1 MGFTPLPQA
10 HTVLASGVEKEEGPW
25 VTSPDWGTGWPE
37 KGVVVPLAP
46 TTFLSGH
53 LRFSASQTCP
63 QSSRGPS
70 LLLSQS
76 LVTENRLPEGNESKG
91 VTEQSVPAHRIQ
103 LLARST
109 DPRKVRSL
117 TTPPTQSSHTQ
128 YPEHHLGTVPALGAH
143 SPTAF
148 LN

>member
-10 HTVLASGVEKEEGPW
+10 HTVLASGIEKEEGPW

-76 LVTENRLPEGNESKG
+76 LITENRLPEGNESKG
-91 VTEQSVPAHRIQ
+91 VTEQSVPVHRIQ

-117 TTPPTQSSHTQ
+117 TTPRPNPVTHSTQSTIWGQSL
-128 YPEHHLGTVPALGAH
+128 PLEPTVPQL
-143 SPTAF
+143 S
-148 LN
+148 